1 MKDYLVETVT
11 TGFFSGTLKAAK
23 LNTALNKRAA
33 EGWRLAR
40 TIHERKRVLVLFSR
54 ESHFLIFE
62 RDVYDQPEVLLLRQL
77 LVAYGHEPTA

>member
-23 LNTALNKRAA
+23 LNAALKKRAA

-40 TIHERKRVLVLFSR
+40 TIHERKRVLILFAR
-54 ESHFLIFE
+54 ESHFHNFE

-77 LVAYGHEPTA
+77 LVAYGHEPAA

>member
-23 LNTALNKRAA
+23 LNAALKKRAA

-40 TIHERKRVLVLFSR
+40 TIHERKRVLLLFSR

-62 RDVYDQPEVLLLRQL
+62 REVYDQPEVLLLRQL
-77 LVAYGHEPTA
+77 LSAYGHEPAA

>member
-11 TGFFSGTLKAAK
+11 TGFFSGTLKAGK
-23 LNTALNKRAA
+23 LNSALNKRAS

-40 TIHERKRVLVLFSR
+40 IIHERKRVLLLFSR

-62 RDVYDQPEVLLLRQL
+62 RDVYDPPEVLLLRQL
-77 LVAYGHEPTA
+77 LVAYGHEPAA

>member
-1 MKDYLVETVT
+1 MKDYFVETVT

-23 LNTALNKRAA
+23 LNAALNKRAA

-62 RDVYDQPEVLLLRQL
+62 REVYDQPEVLLLRQL
-77 LVAYGHEPTA
+77 LVAYGHEPAA